1 MASDKLKIL
10 KRPNLHNPRLLLGL
24 SGWMDGGDVSTGTIQ
39 CLIDKLSAEKFAE
52 IEPEP
57 FYIYNLPG
65 PMELSALFRPHAII
79 QDGLIKSYEVPK
91 NEFFYSENSNL
102 ILFSGKESNLQWAE
116 FADCIFSLCKDFGVK
131 EIYFIGSISGLVPHT
146 REPWLFCSVSD
157 VKLKEALQNYGV
169 KFTNYEGPASFI
181 TYMMTNCNAQDIRMA
196 SIVATV
202 PAYVHGHNPKC
213 IEAVVRRLCAI
224 LQLHIEHNELMIISD
239 EFEKRLTEAV
249 QEQPELAGI
258 INKLEE
264 DYDNEIFD
272 NEMGD
277 LKTWLHQQGIRLD

>member
-1 MASDKLKIL
+1 MANKLKIL
-10 KRPNLHNPRLLLGL
+10 KRPNLREPRLLLSL
-24 SGWMDGGDVSTGTIQ
+24 SGWMDGGNVSTGTIE

-52 IEPEP
+52 IEPES

-65 PMELSALFRPHAII
+65 SMEITSLFRPHAIV
-79 QDGLIKSYEVPK
+79 QDGLIKSFEVPI
-91 NEFFYSENSNL
+91 NEFFCSEKSEL
-102 ILFSGKESNLQWAE
+102 ILFSGKEPNLQWAE

-157 VKLKEALQNYGV
+157 KKLKETLQNSGV

-181 TYMMTNCNAQDIRMA
+181 TYLMTNCNAHDISMA

-202 PAYVHGHNPKC
+202 PAYVHGRNPRC
-213 IEAVVRRLCAI
+213 IETVIRRLCAI
-224 LQLHIEHNELMIISD
+224 LQLHTEHDELMLISD
-239 EFEKRLTEAV
+239 EFEKRLTEVV

-258 INKLEE
+258 INKLEQ